1 MSVGFTIVLR
11 PQVGRADRAT
21 GAKVLEVLAGV
32 ALLYLDSPSHFINGD
47 NLGLTREPQVSSV
60 PAS

>member
-1 MSVGFTIVLR
+1 MSISSTIVLR
-11 PQVGRADRAT
+11 PQVGGAVGAT

-47 NLGLTREPQVSSV
+47 DWD
-60 PAS
+60 

>member
-1 MSVGFTIVLR
+1 MSVGSTIVLR

-32 ALLYLDSPSHFINGD
+32 ALLYLNSPFHFINED
-47 NLGLTREPQVSSV
+47 SWD
-60 PAS
+60 

>member
-47 NLGLTREPQVSSV
+47 TWD
-60 PAS
+60 